1 VRVTSLGGGK
11 RVSQP
16 PVPEG
21 RTSDKMNVAS
31 IRSFYKLIT
40 RAVCYKLSFDATA
53 PLKTLPPRSFARSLA
68 DRHLDTMLRLA
79 EQYERRA
86 SASRE
91 ARNCYECPAEQEKTP
106 PERG

>member
-68 DRHLDTMLRLA
+68 DRHLRPRHDAALGGTIW
-79 EQYERRA
+79 
-86 SASRE
+86 
-91 ARNCYECPAEQEKTP
+91 TP
-106 PERG
+106 CKC